1 MNAFMVWS
9 RVERRKISQA
19 NPTMH
24 NSDISKRLGNAWKAM
39 PDQEKKKYVEESKRL
54 RSEHMA
60 NHPDYKY
67 KPRRRRNAPASGAN
81 TMVNIPANL
90 LSSVVISS
98 SILNAVTN
106 KSNAINT
113 CDMNSTQL
121 SSKNNQN
128 QHSFLHSLALSS
140 PRLSANDSIS
150 VPLQQLIASK
160 HTDPVDSKKRQNS
173 SDAQTNRPASI
184 HDSSFQQGYQINQQQ
199 LRGQTGLA
207 LQGER
212 SPSMGGSP
220 MLINLESMKGQS
232 GSTNQFILKS
242 DLMSQLK
249 NGEEISYYQIQK
261 TPSSSP
267 SYFVANSP
275 SFSNCFVQQQQYGVI
290 TTSGNNSVRSYEQS
304 LNEQQARNGAINYSV
319 NKA

>member
-24 NSDISKRLGNAWKAM
+24 NSDISKRLGNAWKSM
-39 PDQEKKKYVEESKRL
+39 PEQEKKKYVEESKRL
-54 RSEHMA
+54 RSEHMV

-90 LSSVVISS
+90 LSSVVIPS
-98 SILNAVTN
+98 SILNAVSN
-106 KSNAINT
+106 KNSTINS

-121 SSKNNQN
+121 PAGSKNNHN
-128 QHSFLHSLALSS
+128 QHSFLQSLALSS

-160 HTDPVDSKKRQNS
+160 HTDSVDSKKRQNS
-173 SDAQTNRPASI
+173 SDPQANRQAGI
-184 HDSSFQQGYQINQQQ
+184 HDSSFQQGYQLTQQ
-199 LRGQTGLA
+199 LRGQTGLV

-212 SPSMGGSP
+212 SPTMGGSP
-220 MLINLESMKGQS
+220 MLINLEGMKGQS

-249 NGEEISYYQIQK
+249 NGEEVSYYQIQK

-267 SYFVANSP
+267 PYFVANSP
-275 SFSNCFVQQQQYGVI
+275 SFSNCFVQQQYGVI
-290 TTSGNNSVRSYEQS
+290 TTSGNTSVRSYEQS